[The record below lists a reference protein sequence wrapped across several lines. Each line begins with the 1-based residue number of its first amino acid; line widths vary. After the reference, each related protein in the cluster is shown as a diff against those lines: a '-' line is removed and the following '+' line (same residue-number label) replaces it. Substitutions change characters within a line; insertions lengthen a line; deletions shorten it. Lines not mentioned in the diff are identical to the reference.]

1 MKKFDPLKMIW
12 HGMGLCLLVL
22 LLSLAGCSGSGSSG
36 FDLGSGSSG
45 FGPVGEAPAE
55 GGPDGAMGA
64 EGPAESG
71 ATGATGPTGA
81 AGPAGAAAPTGPTG
95 ATGAT
100 GPTEDPAATPP
111 DIPGMAMISG
121 VAVKGPLN
129 GARVR
134 VFGFDNGSGSCT
146 FNGTVV
152 GMPVGGENGPL
163 RCALGVVSTGAGGR
177 YSLDIS
183 PAYAGP
189 VVLQVLGGNYI
200 DEATGGPRQGP
211 ERFSL
216 RTVLPSAPA
225 AGETAVAG
233 IQFFSSVAAARIV
246 RESVRGIPTAER
258 IEEVNA
264 TVARRFGLDTIDIL
278 RVLPVDFSNPR
289 PDASVD
295 RKIFAIILAGF
306 AQLARDLDGLDPVD
320 LIQAIV
326 RDGEDGMFDGLEDG
340 DRGRPVTP
348 RGTQR
353 AIAADTVRERLA
365 AAIERIQNSERN
377 LTGVKVRP
385 AILEAIRRGGN

>member
-1 MKKFDPLKMIW
+1 MW
-12 HGMGLCLLVL
+12 LCLLVL
-22 LLSLAGCSGSGSSG
+22 LLCLAGCSGSGSSG
-36 FDLGSGSSG
+36 FDLGSGSGG
-45 FGPVGEAPAE
+45 FGPVGEAPAD
-55 GGPDGAMGA
+55 GGLDGAVGA
-64 EGPAESG
+64 QGPAGPAAAG
-71 ATGATGPTGA
+71 ATGATGLTGA
-81 AGPAGAAAPTGPTG
+81 ASPPGPPGPTG
-95 ATGAT
+95 VTGET

-134 VFGFDNGSGSCT
+134 AFGFDNGSGSCT

-152 GMPVGGENGPL
+152 GTPVEGDNGPL
-163 RCALGVVSTGAGGR
+163 RCALGVAPTDTGGR

-183 PAYAGP
+183 PAYSGP

-211 ERFSL
+211 ARFSL

-225 AGETAVAG
+225 AGETSVAG

-246 RESVRGIPTAER
+246 RESVRGTPTAER

-278 RVLPVDFSNPR
+278 RVLPVDFANPR
-289 PDASVD
+289 ADASDD

-348 RGTQR
+348 RGTQT
-353 AIAADTVRERLA
+353 AIAAETVSERLA
-365 AAIERIQNSERN
+365 SAIERIQDSERN
-377 LTGVKVRP
+377 LTDVKVP
-385 AILEAIRRGGN
+385 PCDS